1 MQRLQCENFQLSVKI
16 CYYITLDTCWVRS
29 LYQHTQRSFGQRV
42 HAFTYSL
49 LFSFL
54 SWLLFGTSLSL
65 CSIGPTHKTITLQS
79 LQESSIYS
87 NFKKR
92 QLFAFKMNVFS
103 KCTKL
108 NYSKILKV
116 SFLWEEAVALKRTM
130 LVWTVVSTVCSLI
143 LAFSGNLMKLKL
155 VNRAPTLSTGP
166 KSPSSSSSNL
176 KT

>member
-1 MQRLQCENFQLSVKI
+1 MYSPISLHNPWACIRGMNLWLGCLCAPGSV
-16 CYYITLDTCWVRS
+16 
-29 LYQHTQRSFGQRV
+29 
-42 HAFTYSL
+42 L
-49 LFSFL
+49 LC
-54 SWLLFGTSLSL
+54 L
-65 CSIGPTHKTITLQS
+65 CAALAQPIKPLHSKS

-87 NFKKR
+87 NFEKR